1 MVQRGRC
8 NNPTKVRNIQ
18 SIGGSVALIA
28 DSVEESL
35 EQLVMED
42 STGNTET
49 LTIAGYMIDHDAAR
63 DIAKTLETQKVFL
76 KSELLIQNDDNR
88 LEIGLF
94 LSSSV
99 DVDPE
104 VMETFSRLAYESAIT
119 AHESAIQLRIHTF
132 SCPSCPAFIKT
143 EDCVSDG

>member
-1 MVQRGRC
+1 
-8 NNPTKVRNIQ
+8 
-18 SIGGSVALIA
+18 
-28 DSVEESL
+28 
-35 EQLVMED
+35 
-42 STGNTET
+42 
-49 LTIAGYMIDHDAAR
+49 MIDHDAAQQ
-63 DIAKTLETQKVFL
+63 IAKTLETQKVYV
-76 KSELLIQNDDNR
+76 KSELSIENDNNK

-119 AHESAIQLRIHTF
+119 AHESAIELHIHTF
-132 SCPSCPAFIKT
+132 ACPSCPAFIKT